1 MNNKKRIMFTVDDD
15 YYYITI
21 KVIVVLI
28 QLDCY
33 KKKFIDYRKLAFL
46 ILFMKSS
53 ENINLLI
60 KSIQDY
66 NTLSIFERE
75 KLISIYYKGCMEQP
89 IVKRVLFYLEKR
101 GLVKLI
107 KNSKYIC
114 VDVLLNSEE
123 EIDNIFLSE
132 QFSEDRKNINK
143 IYEQF
148 NRIKSVKYDT
158 FIKRIFGDSEVSKWE
173 C

>member
-1 MNNKKRIMFTVDDD
+1 MFTVDDD

-132 QFSEDRKNINK
+132 QFSEDRKKESILKEIDIINFLTK
-143 IYEQF
+143 
-148 NRIKSVKYDT
+148 KK
-158 FIKRIFGDSEVSKWE
+158 
-173 C
+173 